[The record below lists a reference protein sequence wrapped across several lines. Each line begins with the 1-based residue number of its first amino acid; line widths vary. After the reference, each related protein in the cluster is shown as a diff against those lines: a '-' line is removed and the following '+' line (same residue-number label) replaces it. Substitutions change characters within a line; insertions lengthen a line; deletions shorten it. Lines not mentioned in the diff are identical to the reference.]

1 MKPEEARELLPWY
14 AAGALEPAE
23 ARKVEALLRQSPQL
37 DQELAEWRALQSNV
51 ASVGDDEPA
60 FRPELIE
67 DAHRRIDAYEHEK
80 LAARRERKASQRDT
94 RTSSWVGAV
103 FGLWNATPFGVRVA
117 VAAQFAALAVLA
129 GLLVTRGP
137 GEATFE
143 TASGTNPAVDAG
155 RRITVVFQPESS
167 ARDIQSLLAEAGAQI
182 VAGPSGQDAYV
193 LDLGDVDEQQL
204 ARTLEQLRSSTAVV
218 RFATP
223 IEQ

>member
-37 DQELAEWRALQSNV
+37 DQELAEWRALRSSV
-51 ASVGDDEPA
+51 AEAGDDEPA

-80 LAARRERKASQRDT
+80 RAARRERNASQSDGT
-94 RTSSWVGAV
+94 AKTLLGAI
-103 FGLWNATPFGVRVA
+103 FGVWSATPFGVRVA

-129 GLLVTRGP
+129 GILVTRGP
-137 GEATFE
+137 SDAVFE
-143 TASGTNPAVDAG
+143 TASDPNVAVEEG

-167 ARDIQSLLAEAGAQI
+167 ASDIQSLLSEVGAQI

-193 LDLGDVDEQQL
+193 VDLGNVDEAQL
-204 ARTLEQLRSSTAVV
+204 AQTLERLRASAAVV
-218 RFATP
+218 RYAGP
-223 IEQ
+223 PE